1 MRSILLGGLMI
12 MAGSAAAS
20 DCVAPAS
27 TPDTAVA
34 AIAYAPAPS
43 TLAWSAAERVAVSA
57 DVVIAREAFERC
69 TRLAQSAGDGYQKR
83 TEFDNTP
90 YRFNMKPGEK
100 LSAEQFDAWM
110 ASRGIRIVRAKPAED
125 QPAATTPAVVG
136 Q

>member
-1 MRSILLGGLMI
+1 MRSILLGGLM
-12 MAGSAAAS
+12 MAAGSVAAS
-20 DCVAPAS
+20 NCVAPQGA
-27 TPDTAVA
+27 PDTAVA
-34 AIAYAPAPS
+34 AIAYAPSA
-43 TLAWSAAERVAVSA
+43 TTTAWSPAERVAVSA
-57 DVVIAREAFERC
+57 DQVIAREAFERC
-69 TRLAQSAGDGYQKR
+69 TRLAQNTGDGYQKR

-110 ASRGIRIVRAKPAED
+110 ASRGIRIVRAKTTET